1 MLIDDYSSASKSGNV
16 NKLQVIN
23 RFLQVLIDSGL
34 SKREAEKHLKPE
46 EKELLEEAKYMEARK
61 NEYGRKWGA
70 PETIYN

>member
-1 MLIDDYSSASKSGNV
+1 MLLDDYSSASKSGNV

-34 SKREAEKHLKPE
+34 SKQEAEKHLKPE

-61 NEYGRKWGA
+61 KEYGRKWGA